1 MQDHEDCAR
10 VCRVLAAQLTE
21 VQARFET
28 ASGTLIATL
37 GQLEATVAAEMA
49 ADGGGAATALQ
60 DALDSLLFAQAQ
72 EHDLIRQ
79 MMAAVVQALS
89 LLPDGIDTDRLPE
102 LYVTEAQRTV
112 HAVALA
118 AAAE

>member
-10 VCRVLAAQLTE
+10 VCRVLAAQLTA

-37 GQLEATVAAEMA
+37 GQLETAVEESDGNATA
-49 ADGGGAATALQ
+49 ALQ
-60 DALDSLLFAQAQ
+60 DALDSLLFVQAQ

-79 MMAAVVQALS
+79 MMAVVAHALS
-89 LLPDGIDTDRLPE
+89 LLPDGIDTDRLSE
-102 LYVTEAQRTV
+102 LYVTDTQRTV
-112 HAVALA
+112 HAVALS